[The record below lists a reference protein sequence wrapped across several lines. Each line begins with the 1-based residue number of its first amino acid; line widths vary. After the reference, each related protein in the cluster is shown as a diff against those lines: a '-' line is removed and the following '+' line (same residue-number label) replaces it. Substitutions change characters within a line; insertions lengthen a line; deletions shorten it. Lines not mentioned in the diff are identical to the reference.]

1 MWYCEEGYVCL
12 YQWVSICLIKI
23 KVMMKYEK
31 ELFEVLINY
40 IPKISNSLEGL
51 VDELVELNNNNQTFK
66 KDK

>member
-1 MWYCEEGYVCL
+1 
-12 YQWVSICLIKI
+12 
-23 KVMMKYEK
+23 MMKYEK

>member
-1 MWYCEEGYVCL
+1 M
-12 YQWVSICLIKI
+12 I
-23 KVMMKYEK
+23 KYEK